1 MIVKRSGII
10 KLNNPLCMAALPVTT
25 LAPAASCVTATKKSW
40 EGLVEKHINI
50 ANEVT
55 ISIPLICRF
64 SIKLSKK

>member
-1 MIVKRSGII
+1 
-10 KLNNPLCMAALPVTT
+10 MAALPVTT
-25 LAPAASCVTATKKSW
+25 LAPVASCVTTRKSY

-55 ISIPLICRF
+55 ISIRPICRF